1 MEACTLA
8 DRRSRLQGHSFV
20 WIMAKATLPPKS
32 IGELIDRI
40 ERIQEELLSIQ
51 RSLEK
56 MEPIEAAVSSVKTT
70 DTPKSIAGSLRTAE
84 SGKSGVIKT
93 NER

>member
-1 MEACTLA
+1 MGTCTLA
-8 DRRSRLQGHSFV
+8 GRHSRLQGRSFL
-20 WIMAKATLPPKS
+20 WIMAKAILPPKS

-56 MEPIEAAVSSVKTT
+56 MEPIETAVSSVETT
-70 DTPKSIAGSLRTAE
+70 DT
-84 SGKSGVIKT
+84 
-93 NER
+93 

>member
-1 MEACTLA
+1 VVQFELSRHQPWYLDCLDG
-8 DRRSRLQGHSFV
+8 DRYASGQTFRLQGRSFL

-51 RSLEK
+51 RSLER
-56 MEPIEAAVSSVKTT
+56 MEPIEPPSHQ
-70 DTPKSIAGSLRTAE
+70 LRQQIL
-84 SGKSGVIKT
+84 SP
-93 NER
+93 

>member
-1 MEACTLA
+1 MLA
-8 DRRSRLQGHSFV
+8 ENTQ
-20 WIMAKATLPPKS
+20 S

-56 MEPIEAAVSSVKTT
+56 MEPIEAAVSSVETT
-70 DTPKSIAGSLRTAE
+70 DT
-84 SGKSGVIKT
+84 
-93 NER
+93 